1 MTGEDSD
8 SSEKSASPGTAYKE
22 GQSGRERL
30 RQVLKWIV
38 LTLVVFVIHVNTFIT
53 KEAVQEHMGT
63 KESDPIQFR
72 PQELGEALDLL
83 KEQRIEGI
91 NVSKLAREGLREML
105 RQITTGDE
113 KARIFSMYQRGEI
126 DEDVA
131 RVYLGEALDTME
143 ADAAEIEAAV
153 EDDTSELLN

>member
-1 MTGEDSD
+1 MRRWIWSR
-8 SSEKSASPGTAYKE
+8 PVVV
-22 GQSGRERL
+22 
-30 RQVLKWIV
+30 VLHIS
-38 LTLVVFVIHVNTFIT
+38 IFIT
-53 KEAVQEHMGT
+53 TEALREHMGT
-63 KESDPIQFR
+63 KDSDPIQFR
-72 PQELGEALDLL
+72 PQELGEAIDLL

-105 RQITTGDE
+105 RQITTGEE

-131 RVYLGEALDTME
+131 RAFLGETLDTME

-153 EDDTSELLN
+153 QDDTSELLE